1 MADQLSSPDQIQ
13 REKWDKL
20 EKNVNVTFD
29 GLIST
34 LNERRVHILNEISK
48 KKDNQM
54 TCFRSIKDIEDA
66 THSIQEKLK
75 ENLVTDLQNKTI
87 SDFSRAKSSLELQ
100 SSLEGD
106 YIFVCDTKEFDSA
119 ITRLGAIEKPAV
131 EYLSKNQPKL
141 LFSNLPNVTGLSR
154 ISVNEERG
162 IVCASDHQGKQ
173 ILIFSLSGVIL
184 NVLKHDQMKRPVS
197 LKIIGS
203 SELIVSDYISDS
215 IYRIEFDLNKQN
227 KCKVTST
234 RNNVYTVTAIDYDPD
249 LDQVY
254 TTSTILRSVQIL
266 DRKTLN
272 LIKKIDHS
280 FLYPQ
285 NVIVR
290 GSKIFVLDCNNP
302 CLHVLSKSTH
312 ELLRS
317 ILLHGTTLN
326 FSHPLAFSL
335 DREERIIVANYTGTH
350 NAIQIYSPSGH
361 LLNSFPNDGSQISE
375 PRSIHVTSGYDVIV
389 VLKDPPNFIKVF

>member
-1 MADQLSSPDQIQ
+1 M
-13 REKWDKL
+13 
-20 EKNVNVTFD
+20 
-29 GLIST
+29 
-34 LNERRVHILNEISK
+34 
-48 KKDNQM
+48 
-54 TCFRSIKDIEDA
+54 
-66 THSIQEKLK
+66 
-75 ENLVTDLQNKTI
+75 
-87 SDFSRAKSSLELQ
+87 
-100 SSLEGD
+100 
-106 YIFVCDTKEFDSA
+106 
-119 ITRLGAIEKPAV
+119 
-131 EYLSKNQPKL
+131 
-141 LFSNLPNVTGLSR
+141 
-154 ISVNEERG
+154 NEERG

-350 NAIQIYSPSGH
+350 NAIQIYSPTGH